1 MKEGYRMSDDV
12 ELEKLPHL
20 DGFGQ
25 TAWLSCLNAAATI
38 AAAHNH
44 SMNADPT
51 VIDPVRLA
59 DRFYAALK
67 ARCPKTVN
75 R

>member
-1 MKEGYRMSDDV
+1 MSDDTK
-12 ELEKLPHL
+12 ESEKLPHL

-25 TAWLSCLNAAATI
+25 TAWLSCLNAAAII

-51 VIDPVRLA
+51 AVIDPVRLA
-59 DRFYAALK
+59 DKFYAALK
-67 ARCPKTVN
+67 ARCPKTI